1 MNSHMTWPAQAPVQT
16 VHRTRPRATEGLALP
31 PAARFR
37 KQLAVP
43 KASQSQKPRSSKS
56 LVVLRASQ
64 FQEPRST
71 KSLAVPKAS
80 RFRILDDLIK

>member
-1 MNSHMTWPAQAPVQT
+1 MATKNFSFCQLSSSGPAQAPVQT

-31 PAARFR
+31 EAARFR

-43 KASQSQKPRSSKS
+43 K
-56 LVVLRASQ
+56 ASQ

-71 KSLAVPKAS
+71 KSLAVPRAS
-80 RFRILDDLIK
+80 